1 MAQLSTDYL
10 LSQVGSIHPAT
21 RDKAVEIIKAAQA
34 KGHYIR
40 FVWGMGTSSE
50 HATGLALDI
59 MVNDEAAGDFVRNYV
74 WANRKRLRL
83 RHVIWEQH
91 ITSTVTV
98 PGVRRKM
105 ADRGS
110 PTENHYDHNHI
121 MFNDRSPYVPPKGA
135 SGPEVGDFPSPR
147 PKPSKTG
154 SYRVRTIRPNQHGR
168 DVTRLQWGLKRV
180 FPSYAGKLVA
190 DGKYGP
196 KSQAAVKEF
205 QKRSSLTPDG
215 VVGVKTRAA
224 LRKRGI
230 RL

>member
-1 MAQLSTDYL
+1 MAQLSTEYL
-10 LSQVGSIHPAT
+10 LSKLGSVHPAT
-21 RDKAVEIIKAAQA
+21 RDKAIEIIRAAHA
-34 KGHYIR
+34 AGHEIR
-40 FVWGMGTSSE
+40 FVWGMGSSSE

-59 MVNDEAAGDFVRNYV
+59 MVNNESAGDFVRNYV

-91 ITSTVTV
+91 ITSTVTA

-105 ADRGS
+105 ADRGT

-121 MFNDRSPYVPPKGA
+121 MFNDRSAYVPPSGKL
-135 SGPEVGDFPSPR
+135 GPEVGDFPPKK
-147 PKPSKTG
+147 PKPKLG
-154 SYRVRTIRPNQHGR
+154 KYRVRTIRPGHHGR
-168 DVTRLQWGLKRV
+168 DVVRLQWGLKRV

-196 KSQAAVKEF
+196 KTQAALKEF
-205 QKRSSLTPDG
+205 QERSSLTADG